1 MNLRIRLYVAA
12 GSLILAVSLLGLFLV
27 RSVEHSEFQQI
38 DQQLTSAL
46 PVVGAIS
53 KPSTTPLIKPPSDNH
68 LPTGSNRISEFYVA
82 VIYNDSRRV
91 LLRPFSNN
99 GSSPRIPTHT
109 AVSGH
114 TAQIATVGST
124 SGSNRWRAI
133 LISFPRQSGKLLVAA
148 SLAEVDAT
156 VNKLRLGVIFAGSGV
171 LGVLIAAGLWVGR
184 LGLRP
189 IAEVTAVADAIATG
203 DRSRRVSG
211 TSGRTESAHL
221 ARAFNVMLDEQQA
234 LEYRLRQFVA
244 DASHELRNPV
254 SVILGIAEL
263 WRQGQLQS
271 GAAGDEAMRRIGQS
285 GQQMG
290 ELVEDLL
297 LLARLDEGTAPHRS
311 PVDLI
316 LLVQNAVQ
324 DAWATNPSR
333 QIICTGDTEAI
344 VSGDPTALR
353 QVVGNLVTNSLQHTP
368 PVSQISI
375 DVRRGPSVCVLTV
388 HDQGPG
394 MSAAEASQA
403 FNRFWRA
410 DASRTRSG
418 TGLGLS
424 IVSGIVSSHGG
435 TVDLDTATDTGTT
448 VVVKLPVSSDQS
460 SFSPTS
466 NLAPYLSNT
475 IARGSF

>member
-1 MNLRIRLYVAA
+1 
-12 GSLILAVSLLGLFLV
+12 
-27 RSVEHSEFQQI
+27 
-38 DQQLTSAL
+38 
-46 PVVGAIS
+46 
-53 KPSTTPLIKPPSDNH
+53 
-68 LPTGSNRISEFYVA
+68 
-82 VIYNDSRRV
+82 
-91 LLRPFSNN
+91 
-99 GSSPRIPTHT
+99 
-109 AVSGH
+109 
-114 TAQIATVGST
+114 
-124 SGSNRWRAI
+124 

-156 VNKLRLGVIFAGSGV
+156 ANKLRLGVIFAGSGV

-189 IAEVTAVADAIATG
+189 IAEVTAVADAIAAG
-203 DRSRRVSG
+203 DRSRRMSS

-271 GAAGDEAMRRIGQS
+271 GTAGDDAMRRIGQS

-297 LLARLDEGTAPHRS
+297 LLARLDEGAAPHRS

-316 LLVQNAVQ
+316 LLVRNAVQ
-324 DAWATNPSR
+324 DAWATDPSR
-333 QIICTGDTEAI
+333 QITCTGDTSAVI
-344 VSGDPTALR
+344 SGDPAGLR
-353 QVVGNLVTNSLQHTP
+353 QVIGNLVTNSLRHTP
-368 PVSQISI
+368 PTSQISI
-375 DVRRGPSVCVLTV
+375 DVACGPDICVLTV

-394 MSAAEASQA
+394 MSAAEASKA

-424 IVSGIVSSHGG
+424 IVAGIVSSHGG
-435 TVDLDTATDTGTT
+435 TVVLDTATDTGTT
-448 VVVKLPVSSDQS
+448 VVVKLPV
-460 SFSPTS
+460 
-466 NLAPYLSNT
+466 
-475 IARGSF
+475 R

>member
-1 MNLRIRLYVAA
+1 MKLRIRLYVAA
-12 GSLILAVSLLGLFLV
+12 GSLLLAVSLLGLFLV

-53 KPSTTPLIKPPSDNH
+53 KPSTAPLVKPPNDTH
-68 LPTGSNRISEFYVA
+68 LPTGSNRISAFYVA
-82 VIYNDSRRV
+82 VVYDHTRRV
-91 LLRPFSNN
+91 LLRPFSNS
-99 GSSPRIPTHT
+99 GSSPRIPAHAT
-109 AVSGH
+109 VSGH
-114 TAQIATVGST
+114 AAQIATVGST
-124 SGSNRWRAI
+124 SGDNRWRAI
-133 LISFPRQSGKLLVAA
+133 LISSPRQSGRLLVAA

-156 VNKLRLGVIFAGSGV
+156 VNKLRLGVIFAGTGI
-171 LGVLIAAGLWVGR
+171 LGVLIAAGWWVGR

-203 DRSRRVSG
+203 DRSRRMSSTV
-211 TSGRTESAHL
+211 GRTESAHL

-234 LEYRLRQFVA
+234 LEHRLRQFVA

-263 WRQGQLQS
+263 WRQGELHS
-271 GAAGDEAMRRIGQS
+271 GAAGDDAMRRIGQS

-297 LLARLDEGTAPHRS
+297 LLARLDEGAAPHRS
-311 PVDLI
+311 PVDVT
-316 LLVQNAVQ
+316 LLVQNAIQ
-324 DAWATNPSR
+324 DAWATDPSR
-333 QIICTGDTEAI
+333 QIKYTGDTEAVI
-344 VSGDPTALR
+344 SGDPTALR
-353 QVVGNLVTNSLQHTP
+353 QVIGNLVTNSLRHTP
-368 PVSQISI
+368 PNSQISV
-375 DVRRGPSVCVLTV
+375 DVRCGSDICVLTV

-394 MSAAEASQA
+394 MSAADARKA

-424 IVSGIVSSHGG
+424 IVAGIVSSHGG
-435 TVDLDTATDTGTT
+435 TVDLDTSPDSGTT
-448 VVVKLPVSSDQS
+448 VVVKLPV
-460 SFSPTS
+460 
-466 NLAPYLSNT
+466 
-475 IARGSF
+475 R

>member
-1 MNLRIRLYVAA
+1 VKLRNRLYVAA
-12 GSLILAVSLLGLFLV
+12 GSLLLAVSLLGIFLL

-82 VIYNDSRRV
+82 IVDGDSRRV

-99 GSSPRIPTHT
+99 GSSPRLPAHT
-109 AVSGH
+109 TVSGH
-114 TAQIATVGST
+114 AAQITTVGST

-156 VNKLRLGVIFAGSGV
+156 ANKLRLGVIFAGSGV

-189 IAEVTAVADAIATG
+189 IAEVTAVADAIAAG
-203 DRSRRVSG
+203 DRSRRMSS

-271 GAAGDEAMRRIGQS
+271 GTAGDDAMRRIGQS

-297 LLARLDEGTAPHRS
+297 LLARLDEGAAPHRS

-316 LLVQNAVQ
+316 LLVRNAVQ
-324 DAWATNPSR
+324 DAWATDPSR
-333 QIICTGDTEAI
+333 QITCTGDTSAVI
-344 VSGDPTALR
+344 SGDPAGLR
-353 QVVGNLVTNSLQHTP
+353 QVIGNLVTNSLRHTP
-368 PVSQISI
+368 PTSQISI
-375 DVRRGPSVCVLTV
+375 DVACGPDICVLTV

-394 MSAAEASQA
+394 MSAEEASQA

-424 IVSGIVSSHGG
+424 IVAGIVSSHGG
-435 TVDLDTATDTGTT
+435 TVVLDTATDTGTT
-448 VVVKLPVSSDQS
+448 VVVKLPV
-460 SFSPTS
+460 
-466 NLAPYLSNT
+466 
-475 IARGSF
+475 R